1 MSARSVVSVRFSD
14 SEFEQIERAAEE
26 LGIPAS
32 TYVRNAAL
40 TTTGIIDFDAL
51 HRALVAIHNSQR
63 ILREANTSLR
73 SLTYLRLLD

>member
-1 MSARSVVSVRFSD
+1 MSARSVVSVRFSH

-40 TTTGIIDFDAL
+40 TATGTIDFDAL
-51 HRALVAIHNSQR
+51 HRALIDIHNSQR
-63 ILREANTSLR
+63 LLREANTALR
-73 SLTYLRLLD
+73 SLIL